1 MSFFIS
7 VILSMTGTGRVNKD
21 FAPRIF
27 VFKKWYQ
34 TLNLLLQMYL
44 RYNSAY
50 VIQRWLKFKRM
61 VIPFRLAYIS

>member
-7 VILSMTGTGRVNKD
+7 VILSIPGTGRVNKD

-50 VIQRWLKFKRM
+50 VIQK
-61 VIPFRLAYIS
+61 

>member
-7 VILSMTGTGRVNKD
+7 VILSMPGTGRVNKD
-21 FAPRIF
+21 FATRIF

-44 RYNSAY
+44 SYNSAY
-50 VIQRWLKFKRM
+50 VIQKWLKFKRM
-61 VIPFRLAYIS
+61 VISFRLAYIS